1 MVLFYNSNKP
11 RFTHS
16 GSKFNNN
23 NKKKISLFWLL
34 VNIKYILIFKYF
46 WLLLFFFC
54 LLGESLQTHTHTHTH
69 KKIPLNPNQ
78 HFFPLTAFS
87 YHKPTMVL
95 INRWKKFSL
104 LKETLLLHA
113 ATRFASLQQTI
124 CWAATYRARNLHS
137 PKLPPHLCWSTA
149 VGGSLPNS
157 TRAGDSASRPL
168 LARFCTRM
176 ASLISD
182 SLPINSSV

>member
-1 MVLFYNSNKP
+1 MYSNIQILLTGFFLP
-11 RFTHS
+11 LGWEFT
-16 GSKFNNN
+16 
-23 NKKKISLFWLL
+23 
-34 VNIKYILIFKYF
+34 
-46 WLLLFFFC
+46 
-54 LLGESLQTHTHTHTH
+54 ETHTHSQ
-69 KKIPLNPNQ
+69 KDPFESKPA
-78 HFFPLTAFS
+78 FFPLTAFS

-113 ATRFASLQQTI
+113 AARFASLQQTI

-149 VGGSLPNS
+149 VGGSLPKS

-168 LARFCTRM
+168 LARFCTRT

-182 SLPINSSV
+182 SLPINLSA